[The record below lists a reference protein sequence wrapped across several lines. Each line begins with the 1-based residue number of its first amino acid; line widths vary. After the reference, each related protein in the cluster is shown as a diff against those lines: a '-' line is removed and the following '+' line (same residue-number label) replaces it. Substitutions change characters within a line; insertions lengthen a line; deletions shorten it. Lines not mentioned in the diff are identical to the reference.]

1 MATLIE
7 FLPGSPITVH
17 FAAKPE
23 GDNTNLY
30 DFSTKDVKSE
40 LRRRIKGVLLD
51 TLTPYITLTDGE
63 TTYEDVEGQTAEYN
77 VKLDIP
83 ASITIDWDFAIAHT
97 DILIGDDPTKFWD
110 WCTRVSFKNAQGY
123 TNA

>member
-23 GDNTNLY
+23 GSTTLY
-30 DFSTKDVKSE
+30 DFSTKDAKAE
-40 LRRRIKGVLLD
+40 LRRRINGLLLD
-51 TLTPYITLTDGE
+51 TLTSYISLTDGE
-63 TTYEDVEGQTAEYN
+63 TTYTDTEGETAEYN

-83 ASITIDWDFAIAHT
+83 ASITIDWSFAIAHT
-97 DILIGDDPTKFWD
+97 DILIGDEPTSLWD
-110 WCTRVSFKNAQGY
+110 WSTRVSFKNVAGY